1 MIPALDT
8 LIQSRSQLW
17 GRLDALQLKIWLQ
30 STWPPLQQLRPR
42 QTVIIDFQHF
52 QFEIVWYL
60 RKMAVHFT
68 ENRLHKSDYIKQH
81 LKFQPSTSRCR
92 RRPYTTR
99 QTLSN
104 CAGRFPGLAT
114 NSLFISVFFFFV
126 RNSLIYQWLPYQR
139 GHYALPL
146 LSACSDPWAWR
157 AFWGDKAPVKDPQS
171 RTLEPQ
177 SLSQVCCSMRGGPR
191 TSVVFSTFGP

>member
-1 MIPALDT
+1 MNSWNGWVFQSNGRGRHLWNIFKALYLSIFSPLRPTLGGCSVIPALDT

-68 ENRLHKSDYIKQH
+68 ENRLHKSDYINQH

-114 NSLFISVFFFFV
+114 NSLFISVFFFF
-126 RNSLIYQWLPYQR
+126 
-139 GHYALPL
+139 
-146 LSACSDPWAWR
+146 C
-157 AFWGDKAPVKDPQS
+157 
-171 RTLEPQ
+171 
-177 SLSQVCCSMRGGPR
+177 
-191 TSVVFSTFGP
+191 